1 MREAVESVKT
11 LRRVCAMVRHGAR
24 DMIVLKIEE
33 IEGRTAILLSAE
45 ALELLGASTG
55 QEVGFEVSEDGRL
68 MIGALDMSFE
78 ARRERGRAFLKRY
91 DKTFQALAK

>member
-1 MREAVESVKT
+1 
-11 LRRVCAMVRHGAR
+11 
-24 DMIVLKIEE
+24 MIVLKIEE
-33 IEGRTAILLSAE
+33 IEGRTAILLSPE
-45 ALELLGASTG
+45 AMEVLGVAHG

-68 MIGALDMSFE
+68 TIGALDMSFD